1 MKNNE
6 LQDTLTF
13 ETFTSDEVPKRA
25 IKFEQSKQT
34 TQAHQKSVTG
44 NTKIGQFNG
53 PQIKLKREPIMSVGN
68 KGQNYK
74 RPNRDQFR
82 KKTNEQ
88 RNTKFRQEQKQ
99 CTRCGRI
106 FREVYLKNRMAMG
119 KTVKTKPFCQIGP
132 FATSPQGYRRKLKFS
147 GRV

>member
-1 MKNNE
+1 MKNTE

-34 TQAHQKSVTG
+34 FQKSALQKSVTG

-53 PQIKLKREPIMSVGN
+53 PQINLKQEPIMSVGN

-99 CTRCGRI
+99 CTRCGKI
-106 FREVYLKNRMAMG
+106 FREGHLKNCMTME
-119 KTVKTKPFCQIGP
+119 
-132 FATSPQGYRRKLKFS
+132 SL
-147 GRV
+147 